1 MERLTGPAGPRS
13 RPLTGRRLG
22 LFGGTF
28 DPPHNGHLTLARAA
42 RAQLRLD
49 QVLWLVTADPPHKQG
64 QVLTPVAVRL
74 EMVTAMIA
82 AEPAFALSRV
92 DVDRPGPHWAADS
105 VALLARQYPGDQL
118 LYLMGGDSLRD
129 LPRWGRPQA
138 LLANCRLGV
147 LRRPGAVIDLAS
159 LERALPGITD
169 KVEFVDVPPLDV
181 ASHIIRQR
189 VRSGEPIGGLVP
201 DAVAQLIARQRLYQ
215 TG

>member
-1 MERLTGPAGPRS
+1 MERLTGPAGARQALMS
-13 RPLTGRRLG
+13 GRRLG
-22 LFGGTF
+22 IFGGTF
-28 DPPHNGHLTLARAA
+28 DPPHNGHLALARAA
-42 RAQLRLD
+42 QAQLRLD
-49 QVLWLVTADPPHKQG
+49 QVLWLVTADPPHKQD
-64 QVLTPVAVRL
+64 QRLTPVAVRL

-92 DVDRPGPHWAADS
+92 EVDRPGPHWAADS
-105 VALLARQYPGDQL
+105 VALLARQFPDDQL

-138 LLANCRLGV
+138 LLAHCRLGV
-147 LRRPGAVIDLAS
+147 LRRPGAIIDLAA

-189 VRSGEPIGGLVP
+189 IQSGEAIGGLVP
-201 DAVAQLIARQRLYQ
+201 EAVARLIARHRLYQ
-215 TG
+215 TA